1 MNTEFFNTI
10 PKIKLKDEL
19 SLFLGSIQDGIVEF
33 SYLDIVKSAGHSCPT
48 VAGAYLCTIYALNHL
63 YDNNELAKRGEIM
76 VSFKDD
82 LNHGATGVI
91 SNVISQITGATEHTG
106 FKGLNGNYVRH
117 SLINY
122 NANIQCQIRFTRID
136 TAEQVCINYNPSSI
150 LADPKIQNLMEKNIQ
165 NTASNDEKELFAQ
178 LWQERVKN
186 IFKNSSDVIEI
197 KG

>member
-1 MNTEFFNTI
+1 VNTEFFNTI

-82 LNHGATGVI
+82 LNHGVTGVI